1 MRGLGEIF
9 KTYTAK
15 ELIQVIDRKF
25 GLGSIERFFASNWFN
40 PFYTL
45 YLNLR
50 SFPLSQA
57 VRFPIFV
64 YGFPHFYCLS
74 GRMFIDGKV
83 VAGMIKFNRTIPG
96 APSNMAVSS
105 EINNQGVIIFK
116 GKGLIG
122 TGNKIFVAFKGRLEI
137 GENFKITDWCNIG
150 CFTFIKIGTQSRI
163 THRCQLLD
171 SNYHY
176 VADFEKGVVPYHSH
190 SIRIGNG
197 CWICNSSTI
206 SGGSILPDF
215 TIVASNS
222 LVNKDYSI
230 LPADS
235 MIGGIP
241 AKLIRTG
248 LRKIENSVIEKR
260 IMNYYRLHLDG
271 IYEIPS
277 QDDPALYSF
286 VDYFK

>member
-1 MRGLGEIF
+1 MDN
-9 KTYTAK
+9 T
-15 ELIQVIDRKF
+15 
-25 GLGSIERFFASNWFN
+25 S
-40 PFYTL
+40 
-45 YLNLR
+45 
-50 SFPLSQA
+50 
-57 VRFPIFV
+57 
-64 YGFPHFYCLS
+64 
-74 GRMFIDGKV
+74 
-83 VAGMIKFNRTIPG
+83 
-96 APSNMAVSS
+96 
-105 EINNQGVIIFK
+105 
-116 GKGLIG
+116 
-122 TGNKIFVAFKGRLEI
+122 
-137 GENFKITDWCNIG
+137 
-150 CFTFIKIGTQSRI
+150 
-163 THRCQLLD
+163 
-171 SNYHY
+171 
-176 VADFEKGVVPYHSH
+176 YHSH